1 MNYVLY
7 DHKRDMVTEIG
18 VPQKKRPATINRLS
32 RPGLGEGDK

>member
-18 VPQKKRPATINRLS
+18 VPQKKKACNNQSIKQAWFR
-32 RPGLGEGDK
+32 GGG